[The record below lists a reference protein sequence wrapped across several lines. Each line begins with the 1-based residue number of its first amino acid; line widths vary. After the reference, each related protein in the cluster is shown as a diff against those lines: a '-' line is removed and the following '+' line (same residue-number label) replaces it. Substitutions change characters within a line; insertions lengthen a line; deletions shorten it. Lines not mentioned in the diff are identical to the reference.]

1 MKLYVVRHGETTYNV
16 ENRICGISDVELT
29 DLGRIQAEEAFI
41 KLKDIHFDKVYVS
54 PLKRAV
60 DTARI
65 ITDKRYK
72 LIIEKRI
79 EEINFGIFEGM
90 SRDTQEFQQTKYNLG
105 VHYQEGETFLNVVH
119 RVYSFLDDLKV
130 MDYSNVLI
138 VCHGGIMRAI
148 HSYFNDMTNDDFYQM
163 TSKNCEIKQYIL
175 K

>member
-60 DTARI
+60 DTARS

-138 VCHGGIMRAI
+138 VCHG
-148 HSYFNDMTNDDFYQM
+148 DQ
-163 TSKNCEIKQYIL
+163 L
-175 K
+175 